1 MPALISALLFLVVVL
16 IMLISEAEVAAQV
29 DIARLGA
36 RVAVVLLLGQ
46 RVPAAVAEVAV
57 VAVVHFVILDPV
69 VAFQY
74 ITRAEGAEE
83 ALDCWVQAATDQEV
97 RAGKM

>member
-36 RVAVVLLLGQ
+36 GVATAPVLGQ

-57 VAVVHFVILDPV
+57 VAVVRSVIIDP
-69 VAFQY
+69 AAASQY
-74 ITRAEGAEE
+74 IVRPEGAEE
-83 ALDCWVQAATDQEV
+83 ALDC
-97 RAGKM
+97 